1 MRSRKLSTSVWAI
14 SVLGLLV
21 FVGVMVYAW
30 RLSKPAKEN
39 SFIPKAEVITPEIEL
54 LQAYIRIDT
63 SNPPG
68 NELAGARFL
77 IDELARRGVKAELI
91 ESAPGRANV
100 YARIKG
106 RTDGGGLMLLHHID
120 VFPADARRWS
130 EPPFAAK
137 TKMNML
143 YGRGAL
149 DMKSVGICQLLAFA
163 EFAASGRV
171 PERDIVF
178 LATADEE
185 TGGDLGVAWLLEHR
199 PDIFEGVGYA
209 LNEGGISESLADE
222 PTYFGIEVGSRQF
235 VRLELRAKERR
246 SLERA
251 RSSMLPLKDPREPAR
266 VLPEMPGL
274 LRDASRFR
282 KENREL
288 LSNIE
293 QTIANGDFYRLAS
306 PYRALFYNSAGLGGV
321 HAADGGGFAMTV
333 VLSNLP
339 DEEPQAAIARIRS
352 ITSPFEVNVEVIKT
366 QGPAPITPF
375 DTPIFETIRSV
386 LIEQYG
392 DKIFVGPLILPF
404 SSNDSRYLRAR
415 GVQAYGVCP
424 FPLSLY
430 QTWGIHGGDERV
442 RLDWFVDG
450 VNVMRRIVTR
460 FADGQ

>member
-1 MRSRKLSTSVWAI
+1 MRSRKLSTSVWVI
-14 SVLGLLV
+14 SIVSLLA
-21 FVGVMVYAW
+21 FVGVTLYS
-30 RLSKPAKEN
+30 RQLSTPLKEN
-39 SFIPKAEVITPEIEL
+39 TFIPNAEVITPEIEL

-68 NELAGARFL
+68 KELAGARFL

-100 YARIKG
+100 YARIEG
-106 RTDGGGLMLLHHID
+106 RADGDGLMLLNHID
-120 VFPADARRWS
+120 VYPAAAGGWS
-130 EPPFAAK
+130 EPPFAAN

-163 EFAASGRV
+163 EFAVSGKV

-185 TGGDLGVAWLLEHR
+185 TGGDLGIAWLLEHR

-209 LNEGGISESLADE
+209 LNEGGISESLKE
-222 PTYFGIEVGSRQF
+222 VPTYFGIEVGSRQF
-235 VRLELRAKERR
+235 VSLELRSKERR

-251 RSSMLPLKDPREPAR
+251 RSAMLPLTNPRDPAR

-282 KENREL
+282 KDNREL
-288 LSNIE
+288 LANVE
-293 QTIANGDFYRLAS
+293 QTIADGDFFRLAA
-306 PYRALFYNSAGLGGV
+306 PYRALFQSSAIPGGIRPD
-321 HAADGGGFAMTV
+321 DGGGFV
-333 VLSNLP
+333 LDVLLSNLP
-339 DEEPQAAIARIRS
+339 DEEPQAAIAGIRRI
-352 ITSPFEVNVEVIKT
+352 TAPFDVEIDVIKT
-366 QGPAPITPF
+366 QGPAPITRF
-375 DTPIFETIRSV
+375 DTPMFETIRSV

-392 DKIFVGPLILPF
+392 GGIFVGPLVLPY
-404 SSNDSRYLRAR
+404 SANDSRYLRVR
-415 GVQAYGVCP
+415 GIRAYGVCP
-424 FPLSLY
+424 FPLSIY

-450 VNVMRRIVTR
+450 VDVMRRI
-460 FADGQ
+460 

>member
-14 SVLGLLV
+14 SILGFLV
-21 FVGVMVYAW
+21 FIGVMLYSR
-30 RLSKPAKEN
+30 RLSTPLKEN
-39 SFIPKAEVITPEIEL
+39 SFIPKEEVITPEIEL

-68 NELAGARFL
+68 RELDGARFL

-106 RTDGGGLMLLHHID
+106 RVDGEGLMLLNHID
-120 VFPADARRWS
+120 VYPTAAKGWS
-130 EPPFAAK
+130 EPPFAAN

-209 LNEGGISESLADE
+209 LNEGGISESLEDE

-235 VRLELRAKERR
+235 VWLELRAKERR

-251 RSSMLPLKDPREPAR
+251 RSSMLPLKDPRDPAR

-282 KENREL
+282 KDNREL
-288 LSNIE
+288 LANIE
-293 QTIANGDFYRLAS
+293 QTIANGDLFRLAL
-306 PYRALFYNSAGLGGV
+306 PYRSLFYNSASLGGV

-333 VLSNLP
+333 LLSNLP
-339 DEEPQAAIARIRS
+339 DQEPQAVIDKVRR
-352 ITSPFEVNVEVIKT
+352 ITSPFGVEVAVIKT

-375 DTPIFETIRSV
+375 DTPMFEMIRSV
-386 LIEQYG
+386 MVEQYG
-392 DKIFVGPLILPF
+392 DQIFVGPLILPF

-415 GVQAYGVCP
+415 GIRAYGVSP
-424 FPLSLY
+424 FPLSIY

-442 RLDWFVDG
+442 RLDWFVEG
-450 VNVMRRIVTR
+450 VNVMQRIVDR